1 MVKNTFLE
9 VNRQL
14 QIEDL
19 TRDLSRARPR
29 PRTRENHRPL
39 EMQITPGDHRAPF
52 VLRGWNVP
60 PGRVGVGVGERE
72 PLCPQGREGKARNP
86 RQRPRELNTKPGPLP
101 EKLCCKFYNFPSFVI
116 VYVILCLLAED
127 RSDWT

>member
-1 MVKNTFLE
+1 MPGGKSNINIKLQGLGVVKNTFLE

-19 TRDLSRARPR
+19 TRNLSRARPR

-72 PLCPQGREGKARNP
+72 PLCPQGKERG
-86 RQRPRELNTKPGPLP
+86 RPETQGSVQ
-101 EKLCCKFYNFPSFVI
+101 ES
-116 VYVILCLLAED
+116 
-127 RSDWT
+127 